1 MGIRRSKIRDPRRA
15 GFVSG
20 GVVGVYAVML
30 FVPESLRFRLIFG
43 GVVGIVLVGILL
55 LIPLPEWREAEER
68 KRLAAKL
75 MIGEALAAAL
85 LATVV
90 KLALVIA

>member
-1 MGIRRSKIRDPRRA
+1 
-15 GFVSG
+15 
-20 GVVGVYAVML
+20 ML
-30 FVPESLRFRLIFG
+30 FVQESLRFRLIFG

-55 LIPLPEWREAEER
+55 LIPLPEWRKAEER
-68 KRLAAKL
+68 KRSAAKL